1 MAYIGN
7 TDADRQKM
15 LERIGVESVDELFGV
30 VPKDARFPDLELPPA
45 LSEAEVLEEL
55 QQLAGKNGCPDRNV
69 SFLGAGAYNRF
80 VPSVVPYLAGRG
92 EFVTAYTPYQPEA
105 SQGTL
110 QALFEYQSM
119 VADLTGMDVVNAS
132 HYDGATSVAEA
143 ALMSIHIS
151 RDKRRRVVVSPGLHP
166 EYVETARTY
175 LQAMN
180 AEVVGDE
187 RDADGEYAD
196 PTRLVEL
203 ADENTACVVVQ
214 YPDFFG
220 RLYSLEG
227 VADAVHEKGALLV
240 VHIDPIALGL
250 FRSPGSCGADIVTG
264 EGQPLGMPLSFG
276 GPYLGIFA
284 CRRDYVRKLPGR
296 LAGQTVDTEGRRG
309 FVLTLSTRE
318 QHIRREKATSNICT
332 NQGLMALHAA
342 LYLAAMGSQG
352 LRTVA
357 ELSYH
362 RSHYAAARLD
372 ELDGFSARTGVPF
385 FSEFVLDCPV
395 AAERIVSRACE
406 KGVMPGFDLGRYYPG
421 RKNQLLVCVT
431 EMNPK
436 AQIDTLRETLE
447 EVTR

>member
-7 TDADRQKM
+7 TDADRRAM
-15 LERIGVESVDELFGV
+15 LERIGVESVEELFGV
-30 VPKDARFPDLELPPA
+30 VPEDVRFPKLALPSA

-55 QQLAGKNGCPDRNV
+55 EGLAGKNGCAEGPL

-80 VPSVVPYLAGRG
+80 VPSVVPYLASRG

-110 QALFEYQSM
+110 QALFEYQTM
-119 VADLTGMDVVNAS
+119 VADLTGMHVVNAS
-132 HYDGATSVAEA
+132 HYDAATSVAEA

-175 LQAMN
+175 LQAMD

-187 RDADGEYAD
+187 QDAEGEYAD
-196 PTRLVEL
+196 PMRLAEL

-227 VADAVHEKGALLV
+227 VAKAVHAKGALLV

-250 FRSPGSCGADIVTG
+250 FRSPGSYGADLVTG
-264 EGQPLGMPLSFG
+264 EGQPLGMPLSYG

-284 CRRDYVRKLPGR
+284 CRREYVRRLPGR
-296 LAGQTVDTEGRRG
+296 LAGRTVDTEGRQG

-342 LYLAAMGSQG
+342 LYLAAMGRRG
-352 LRTVA
+352 LKTVA

-362 RSHYAAARLD
+362 RSHYAASQLATI
-372 ELDGFSARTGVPF
+372 DGFSARTDVPF
-385 FSEFVLDCPV
+385 FSEFVLDTPME
-395 AAERIVSRACE
+395 AERIISRACE
-406 KGVMPGFDLGRYYPG
+406 KGVVPGFDLGRYYPA

-431 EMNPK
+431 EMNSRK
-436 AQIDTLRETLE
+436 QIDTLRATLE
-447 EVTR
+447 EVVR

>member
-7 TDADRQKM
+7 TDADRRAM
-15 LERIGVESVDELFGV
+15 TERLGVCSVEELFGV
-30 VPKDARFPDLELPPA
+30 VPEDVRFPKLELPAA
-45 LSEAEVLEEL
+45 LSEVEVLEEL
-55 QQLAGKNGCPDRNV
+55 KELAGKNGCPDDST

-80 VPSVVPYLAGRG
+80 VPSVVRYLAGRG

-110 QALFEYQSM
+110 QALFEYQTM

-175 LQAMN
+175 LQAMD
-180 AEVVGDE
+180 AEIVGDE
-187 RDADGEYAD
+187 QDADGEYGD
-196 PTRLVEL
+196 PARLAEL

-227 VADAVHEKGALLV
+227 VAEAVHRKGALLV

-250 FRSPGSCGADIVTG
+250 FRSPGSYGADLVTG
-264 EGQPLGMPLSFG
+264 EGQPLGIPMSYG

-284 CRRDYVRKLPGR
+284 CRREHVRKLPGR
-296 LAGQTVDTEGRRG
+296 LAGQTVDSEGRTG
-309 FVLTLSTRE
+309 YVLTLSTRE

-342 LYLAAMGSQG
+342 LYLAAMGGRG

-362 RSHYAAARLD
+362 RSHYAASQLD
-372 ELDGFSARTGVPF
+372 TIDGFSARTQVPF
-385 FSEFVLDCPV
+385 FSEFVLETPV
-395 AAERIVSRACE
+395 EAGDIVSRACE

-431 EMNPK
+431 EMNSRT
-436 AQIDTLRETLE
+436 QIDTLRGTLE
-447 EVTR
+447 EVVR

>member
-7 TDADRQKM
+7 TDADRRAM
-15 LERIGVESVDELFGV
+15 LERIGVESVEELFGV
-30 VPKDARFPDLELPPA
+30 VPEDVRFPKLALPSA

-55 QQLAGKNGCPDRNV
+55 EGLAGKNGCAEGPL

-80 VPSVVPYLAGRG
+80 VPSVVPYLASRG

-110 QALFEYQSM
+110 QALFEYQTM
-119 VADLTGMDVVNAS
+119 VADLTGMHVVNAS
-132 HYDGATSVAEA
+132 HYDAATSVAEA

-175 LQAMN
+175 LQAMD

-187 RDADGEYAD
+187 QDAEGEYAD
-196 PTRLVEL
+196 PMRLAEL

-227 VADAVHEKGALLV
+227 VAKAVHAKGALLV

-250 FRSPGSCGADIVTG
+250 FRSPGSYGADLVTG
-264 EGQPLGMPLSFG
+264 EGQPLGMPLSYG

-284 CRRDYVRKLPGR
+284 CRREYVRRLPGR
-296 LAGQTVDTEGRRG
+296 LAGRTVDTEGRQG

-342 LYLAAMGSQG
+342 LYLAAMGRRG
-352 LRTVA
+352 LKTVA

-362 RSHYAAARLD
+362 RSHYAASQLATI
-372 ELDGFSARTGVPF
+372 DGFSARTDVPF
-385 FSEFVLDCPV
+385 FSEFVLDTPME
-395 AAERIVSRACE
+395 AERIISRACK
-406 KGVMPGFDLGRYYPG
+406 KGVVPGFDLGRYYPA

-431 EMNPK
+431 EMNSRK
-436 AQIDTLRETLE
+436 QIDTLRATLE
-447 EVTR
+447 EVVR